1 MGTSDMLL
9 DDDFE
14 DLVDEVE
21 EDICIEDDFED
32 EDEDIAFVSTGGG
45 SGEDDMFDAI
55 VGKLEEIIMDDE
67 FNSQVTDFMR
77 THCTC
82 FERGDEHKLEY
93 MDIFQRYTT
102 LIEEH
107 VERGLREGIP
117 DFSMEKFLALLE
129 AREDEISADV
139 FDMLLSLSDFETFK
153 EQMVDY
159 REQRVEARPEENFLC
174 ISGRPT
180 VLHLDDMED
189 GEARLDLMD
198 GLSIKPLSPKGA
210 LAAGDGPPP
219 FATVTPA
226 IGRIA

>member
-1 MGTSDMLL
+1 MGPAGVPHSRVHTSSHTQPSQIVYRGQRKLSTMIMDG
-9 DDDFE
+9 DDFE
-14 DLVDEVE
+14 GFEDIIDEIE
-21 EDICIEDDFED
+21 EDICVEGEDDEEED
-32 EDEDIAFVSTGGG
+32 LAFVSNGGD
-45 SGEDDMFDAI
+45 SGEDDIFDAI
-55 VGKLEEIIMDDE
+55 VGKLEEIIMDEE
-67 FNSQVTDFMR
+67 FSEQTTEFMR
-77 THCTC
+77 VHCVH

-93 MDIFQRYTT
+93 MGIFQQYTT

-198 GLSIKPLSPKGA
+198 G
-210 LAAGDGPPP
+210 
-219 FATVTPA
+219 
-226 IGRIA
+226 